1 MQFSKQIPDGFR
13 QQCSTWWPSNL
24 YLHQL
29 ASNSFKQ
36 TEKNNFRETVL
47 VNTGAGV
54 RTDHIQSFPAQI
66 SEMMAQ
72 LMFFPH
78 S

>member
-1 MQFSKQIPDGFR
+1 M
-13 QQCSTWWPSNL
+13 
-24 YLHQL
+24 
-29 ASNSFKQ
+29 
-36 TEKNNFRETVL
+36 

-72 LMFFPH
+72 LMFIPH